1 MILKEKMTMLI
12 LSCELF
18 SDLWD
23 AHVKQLETYWPGR
36 QMDTYIVTDAEHP
49 VDFEHVKVMATG
61 AGLEFSQRLAI
72 ALDEIDTEYVLI
84 TLDDYFL
91 RKPVSSEQIAGL
103 VSMMDA
109 EKLDYL
115 RLFKH
120 PQKARGE
127 RLKDYR
133 KVFWIKTEQGYSVN
147 LYSGIWR
154 RDFMRQTVRDIRDP
168 WRFEVSLARIA
179 TELKARCAVSL
190 NREFVILDVVRKGK
204 ILNKANR
211 YLKKRDLYHG
221 PRPVQ
226 SRWYEFKLGVRT
238 LGNRLMPT
246 CIVNWARNFMI
257 KRGHH
262 YFSQDD

>member
-1 MILKEKMTMLI
+1 MLQEKMTMLI

-18 SDLWD
+18 SDLWE
-23 AHVKQLETYWPGR
+23 AHVKQLETYWPDRG
-36 QMDTYIVTDAEHP
+36 MDTYIVTDAEHP
-49 VDFEHVKVMATG
+49 TEFERVKVMATG
-61 AGLEFSQRLAI
+61 AGLEFSERLAV
-72 ALDEIDTEYVLI
+72 ALDQINTEYVFI

-91 RKPVSSEQIAGL
+91 REPVSNQKIKNLLEI
-103 VSMMDA
+103 MDA
-109 EKLDYL
+109 EKLDYM
-115 RLFKH
+115 RLFKRSK
-120 PQKARGE
+120 KANGE
-127 RLKDYR
+127 KMCGHKGIR
-133 KVFWIKTEQGYSVN
+133 WIINEKPYSVN
-147 LYSGIWR
+147 LYVGIWR
-154 RDFMRQTVRDIRDP
+154 RDFMRKTIRDVRDP

-211 YLKKRDLYHG
+211 YLKKFDLYHG

-238 LGNRLMPT
+238 WGGRLMPT
-246 CIVNWARNFMI
+246 CVVNWARNFMI

-262 YFSQDD
+262 YFSQDV

>member
-1 MILKEKMTMLI
+1 MKLQEKMTVLI

-18 SDLWD
+18 SDLWE
-23 AHVKQLETYWPGR
+23 AHVKQLETYWPDRG
-36 QMDTYIVTDAEHP
+36 MDTYIVTDAEHP
-49 VDFEHVKVMATG
+49 VEFERVKVMATG
-61 AGLEFSQRLAI
+61 AGLEFSERLDI
-72 ALDEIDTEYVLI
+72 ALDAVKTEYVFI

-91 RKPVSSEQIAGL
+91 RKPVSNEQISRL
-103 VSMMDA
+103 VAMMDA
-109 EKLDYL
+109 ERLDYV

-120 PQKARGE
+120 PQKAKGAP
-127 RLKDYR
+127 LTGYK
-133 KVFWIKTEQGYSVN
+133 KVCWIKNEQNYSVN
-147 LYSGIWR
+147 LYSGIWKT
-154 RDFMRQTVRDIRDP
+154 DFMKKTVRDVRDP
-168 WRFEVSLARIA
+168 WRFEVSLSRIA

-211 YLKKRDLYHG
+211 YLKKHDLYHG

-238 LGNRLMPT
+238 WGGRLMPT
-246 CIVNWARNFMI
+246 CVVNWARNFMI

-262 YFSQDD
+262 YFSQDQ

>member
-1 MILKEKMTMLI
+1 MLQKKTTMLI

-23 AHVKQLETYWPGR
+23 AHVKQLETYWPDRG
-36 QMDTYIVTDAEHP
+36 MDTYIVTDAEHP
-49 VDFEHVKVMATG
+49 MDLERVKVMATG
-61 AGLEFSQRLAI
+61 AGLEFSERLAI
-72 ALDEIDTEYVLI
+72 ALNQISTEYVFI

-91 RKPVSSEQIAGL
+91 RKPVSNEQINGL
-103 VSMMDA
+103 LTMMDH
-109 EKLDYL
+109 EKLDYV

-120 PQKARGE
+120 PEKAKGN
-127 RLKDYR
+127 RLKKY
-133 KVFWIKTEQGYSVN
+133 KNIFWIKTEQGYSVN

-154 RDFMRQTVRDIRDP
+154 RDFMRKTIRDVRDP
-168 WRFEVSLARIA
+168 WRFEVSLSRIA

-211 YLKKRDLYHG
+211 YLKKHDLYHG

-238 LGNRLMPT
+238 WGGRLMPA
-246 CIVNWARNFMI
+246 CVVNWARNFMI

-262 YFSQDD
+262 YFSQDE

>member
-1 MILKEKMTMLI
+1 MRQDKMTMLI

-23 AHVKQLETYWPGR
+23 AHVKQLEAFWPDR
-36 QMDTYIVTDAEHP
+36 EMDTYIVTDAEHP
-49 VDFEHVKVMATG
+49 VEFERVKVMATG
-61 AGLEFSQRLAI
+61 AGLEFSERLAI
-72 ALDEIDTEYVLI
+72 ALDAIKTEYVFI

-91 RKPVSSEQIAGL
+91 RKPVSNETIDGL
-103 VSMMDA
+103 VRMMD
-109 EKLDYL
+109 EESLDYV

-120 PQKARGE
+120 PTKATAKQLSGCPGVYWI
-127 RLKDYR
+127 DTTR
-133 KVFWIKTEQGYSVN
+133 KYSVN

-154 RDFMRQTVRDIRDP
+154 TDFMRKTVRDVRDP

-179 TELKARCAVSL
+179 KELGAKCAVSL

-204 ILNKANR
+204 ILNKAHR
-211 YLKKRDLYHG
+211 YLKKHDLYHG
-221 PRPVQ
+221 PRLVQ

-238 LGNRLMPT
+238 WGGRLMPD
-246 CIVNWARNFMI
+246 CVVNLARNFMI

-262 YFSQDD
+262 YFSQEE